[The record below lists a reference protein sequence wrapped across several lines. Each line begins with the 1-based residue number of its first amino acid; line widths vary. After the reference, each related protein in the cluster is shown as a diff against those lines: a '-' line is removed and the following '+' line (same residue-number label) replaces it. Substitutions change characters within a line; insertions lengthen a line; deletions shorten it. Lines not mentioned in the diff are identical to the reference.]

1 MKTTDKRSQYQK
13 ILNALL
19 AGQKLSTFV
28 IFKRFRCV
36 DGRKR
41 LSEIGQKYKLDKTWK
56 QRNGKRFIEYSI
68 PI

>member
-1 MKTTDKRSQYQK
+1 MKASDKRSQYQK

-41 LSEIGQKYKLDKTWK
+41 LSEIGQKYTLKKEWK
-56 QRNGKRFIEYSI
+56 ERNGKRFLQYSI